1 MRFWTVWSSFPPAM
15 FGAFM
20 PAIPRDK
27 LLPFVVA
34 SVVAVAVLIG
44 GAVWWINK
52 QRFETTDNAFVQA
65 DTVLIMPQVSG
76 YVVEV
81 LVNDNEHVEAGQV
94 LARIDPTTFQARLDQ
109 AIANANALEAAV
121 AAVDDKAALEQ
132 AVIAERAAGLSSARA
147 EASRADADL
156 RRYVG
161 LAGQG
166 WVSDQKLQAV
176 RAGADQ
182 SRAGVAR
189 AEAALE
195 AERRSAASLGSARA
209 QTVAQAAAA
218 RAAVEQARLDLER
231 TVIRAPVAGVVG
243 ARSVRPGQLVQPGG
257 SLMSVVPLGR
267 TYVVANFKETQV
279 ARLRIGQPVEI
290 KADAFGGES
299 IAGRVESFAPATGA
313 EFALIPV
320 ENAVGNFTKIAQRI
334 PVRIAVDRRT
344 PLAGA
349 LRPGLSVE
357 VRVDIR
363 DRTGPSF
370 AEAGSPA
377 TSYVRHGESR

>member
-1 MRFWTVWSSFPPAM
+1 
-15 FGAFM
+15 M
-20 PAIPRDK
+20 PSIPRNK
-27 LLPFVVA
+27 LIPLAVVG
-34 SVVAVAVLIG
+34 VAALAVLIG
-44 GAVWWINK
+44 GLMWWQNK
-52 QRFETTDNAFVQA
+52 QRYEATDNAFVQA

-81 LVNDNEHVEAGQV
+81 LVRDNEHVEAGQV

-109 AIANANALEAAV
+109 AIANARALDAAV
-121 AAVDDKAALEQ
+121 AAVDDKAALEE
-132 AVIAERAAGLSSARA
+132 AVIAERAAGLASARA
-147 EASRADADL
+147 EAGRADADL
-156 RRYVG
+156 KRYG
-161 LAGQG
+161 DLAGQG

-189 AEAALE
+189 ASAALE
-195 AERRSAASLGSARA
+195 AEKRSAASLGSARA
-209 QTVAQAAAA
+209 QTAAQAAAA
-218 RAAVEQARLDLER
+218 HAAVVQARLDLER
-231 TVIRAPVAGVVG
+231 TIIRAPVSGVVG

-257 SLMSVVPLGR
+257 SLMSIVPLGD

-279 ARLRIGQPVEI
+279 ARLRIGQLVEI
-290 KADAFGGES
+290 RADAFGGEG
-299 IAGRVESFAPATGA
+299 IPGRVESFAPATGA

-334 PVRIAVDRRT
+334 PVRIAVDRKT
-344 PLAGA
+344 ALAGA

-357 VRVDIR
+357 VRVDVR

-370 AEAGSPA
+370 AEAGSTP
-377 TSYVRHGESR
+377 TSYVRRGESR